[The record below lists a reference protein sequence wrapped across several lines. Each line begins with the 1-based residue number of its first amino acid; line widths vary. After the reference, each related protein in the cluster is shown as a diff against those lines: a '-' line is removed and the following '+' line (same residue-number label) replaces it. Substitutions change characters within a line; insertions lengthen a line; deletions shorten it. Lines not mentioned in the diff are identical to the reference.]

1 MMDQA
6 TAQQLLDI
14 AKEHCF
20 AVEERGDLKARNND
34 VEDFLEISVWGLQ
47 AMLQAAFEL
56 GKQSH

>member
-1 MMDQA
+1 MDQA
-6 TAQQLLDI
+6 TADKLLEI
-14 AKEHCF
+14 AQEHSF

-47 AMLQAAFEL
+47 AMLEAAFEL